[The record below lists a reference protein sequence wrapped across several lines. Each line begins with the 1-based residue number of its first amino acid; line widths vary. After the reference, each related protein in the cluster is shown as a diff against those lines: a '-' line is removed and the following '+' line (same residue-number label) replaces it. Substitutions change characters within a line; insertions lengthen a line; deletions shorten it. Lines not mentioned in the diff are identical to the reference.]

1 MKFTFGDYLINVILP
16 AFTSTLRM
24 LFFSVLLGTI
34 IGFFIAIILFI
45 TAKDSL
51 KPNKFIYNII
61 DFIVNTIRSFP
72 FIILMVASIP
82 LTRSIVGTSLGE
94 KAAIVPLTIA
104 AAPFIARVIYNSM
117 NEVDYSL
124 IESGKAFG
132 LSDLQIIFS
141 VVLTESMPSIVSG
154 LVLAIITILG
164 ATAMAGMVGAG
175 GLGSVAMIYGYQNF
189 NDTIMYGIVAILIVI
204 VQVIQWAGNIIYKK
218 MNA

>member
-1 MKFTFGDYLINVILP
+1 
-16 AFTSTLRM
+16 M

>member
-1 MKFTFGDYLINVILP
+1 MQFTFNDYLVNVILP
-16 AFTSTLRM
+16 AFAATLRM
-24 LFFSVLLGTI
+24 LFLSVLIGTI
-34 IGFFIAIILFI
+34 IGFFIAIVLFI
-45 TAKDSL
+45 TDKNSL
-51 KPNKFIYNII
+51 KPNTVIHNCV

-72 FIILMVASIP
+72 FIILMVAAIP
-82 LTRSIVGTSLGE
+82 LTRSIVGTSMGE

-132 LSDLQIIFS
+132 LSDIQIIFK
-141 VVLTESMPSIVSG
+141 VVLTEAMPSIVSG
-154 LVLAIITILG
+154 LVLSIITILG

-189 NDTIMYGIVAILIVI
+189 NDTIMYGIVVILIVI
-204 VQVIQWAGNIIYKK
+204 VQIIQWTGNAIYKK
-218 MNA
+218 ML